1 MWMRQEG
8 IKEAA
13 IFFLD
18 SPLIFSGAGREMLS
32 DSVYSNW
39 WTKGTRNSSNVILCF
54 IFPTFSAKFVCK
66 MQQNNSILSP
76 ILCGRKR
83 LTVVHKIC
91 EWSSCNWYFSDTVT
105 IFFFLLF
112 ITHNKTKEAE
122 DKINQYKLL
131 TVNKIQNFLQ
141 YLDVGYWNPHSPC
154 CLYLENV

>member
-91 EWSSCNWYFSDTVT
+91 EWSPCNWYFSDTVT
-105 IFFFLLF
+105 IFFFF
-112 ITHNKTKEAE
+112 FCSSSQQNKRSRRQ
-122 DKINQYKLL
+122 NQSYKLL

>member
-91 EWSSCNWYFSDTVT
+91 EWSPCNWYFSDTVT
-105 IFFFLLF
+105 IFFFFALR
-112 ITHNKTKEAE
+112 HNKTKEAE